1 MPCSRPCRK
10 VRAQAR
16 SSLDAWPLCSDHHS
30 LWPPAGAALNPDPD
44 DGTGDGDEGT
54 LLHST
59 LALSLALSLALTL
72 ILTLTLTL
80 TLTLALALTL
90 TLTPTLAPSR

>member
-1 MPCSRPCRK
+1 MHRPGARPPELAQAWSSRARASSVPELA
-10 VRAQAR
+10 RAQAR
-16 SSLDAWPLCSDHHS
+16 SSHGAWPLCSAHHS

-59 LALSLALSLALTL
+59 LTLSLALSLAP
-72 ILTLTLTL
+72 TLTLTL
-80 TLTLALALTL
+80 T
-90 TLTPTLAPSR
+90 SF